1 MIMSTQ
7 NLFVHVYYDFDYDP
21 SCGMSKEEFDLK
33 QKNNYEEWHVLCCTA
48 YEVPPVY
55 YYQDLINYIGLD
67 EKDIT
72 YNILCSTIDEL
83 NGYDVFEL
91 KFK

>member
-1 MIMSTQ
+1 MHNYI
-7 NLFVHVYYDFDYDP
+7 HVYYDFDYHP

-55 YYQDLINYIGLD
+55 SYEELIDYIGLD
-67 EKDIT
+67 EEDIT
-72 YNILCSTIDEL
+72 DSILRSSIYEL
-83 NGYDVFEL
+83 NGHDVFEL
-91 KFK
+91 KFT